1 MENEFATEDI
11 RNVFSK
17 ILEFMDHSESE
28 TEAQPVKTFTKPEPS
43 LIEKKEPV
51 SEKPTKKISINKFN
65 NTTLARMQA
74 RQMVVGEKLKKT
86 ALLLEQKQKEDMKFI
101 PNINKNS
108 QKVKIKPISKRWE
121 GVIEEKKNK
130 LSSLSEKINK
140 ERNIEIEKELTFRPN
155 IAKTSDKP
163 SRDFDQILE
172 NMKEWAERKQLRAL
186 IKKDEIEEKM
196 KEILTFKPS
205 LCENSV
211 KLATELGEH
220 KDVANR
226 LYETK
231 KPLVSPEFYSFVPEV
246 SEKSKKLA
254 RNRSETQVFS
264 RLYTSHKDLAALLNM
279 VSPSVSN
286 LIMETKS

>member
-1 MENEFATEDI
+1 M
-11 RNVFSK
+11 
-17 ILEFMDHSESE
+17 
-28 TEAQPVKTFTKPEPS
+28 
-43 LIEKKEPV
+43 
-51 SEKPTKKISINKFN
+51 
-65 NTTLARMQA
+65 
-74 RQMVVGEKLKKT
+74 
-86 ALLLEQKQKEDMKFI
+86 
-101 PNINKNS
+101 
-108 QKVKIKPISKRWE
+108 
-121 GVIEEKKNK
+121 
-130 LSSLSEKINK
+130 
-140 ERNIEIEKELTFRPN
+140 
-155 IAKTSDKP
+155 
-163 SRDFDQILE
+163 
-172 NMKEWAERKQLRAL
+172 

-264 RLYTSHKDLAALLNM
+264 RLYTSHKDLAALLDM